1 MSEQEHEGSGTPGP
15 EESDVEAHIRARR
28 GDAEAPE
35 DAGERSE
42 DTDEPDVEAHIRAR

>member
-15 EESDVEAHIRARR
+15 EESDVEAHRIRR

-35 DAGERSE
+35 DVGERSE
-42 DTDEPDVEAHIRAR
+42 NTDEPDVEAHIRAR